1 MHITIPKVAVIG
13 VKPTMTGGSPTIL
26 IPAHWPIYSAPRP
39 LYGHMWQVWNAPFRT
54 FGCFLATVCPD
65 CTEDEFDAK
74 YNAEAIEQNR
84 RLDARELIFVT
95 EEEAFA
101 KGVEV
106 TREESARHKNSGKF
120 LSIIDERANDPS
132 MRLYFVHAGLDA
144 MTDPHAFGS

>member
-1 MHITIPKVAVIG
+1 MHTTIPKVAVIG
-13 VKPTMTGGSPTIL
+13 VKPTMTGTSPTIP

-65 CTEDEFDAK
+65 CTEDEFDAR
-74 YNAEAIEQNR
+74 YNAEAIEENR

-95 EEEAFA
+95 EEEAFE
-101 KGVEV
+101 KGVETV
-106 TREESARHKNSGKF
+106 RAKYSDRDKIMTNFEER
-120 LSIIDERANDPS
+120 INDPDLHS
-132 MRLYFVHAGLDA
+132 YFVGAGLDA